1 MTTEVINLPGTA
13 MSVAPGPK
21 LACTPVVP
29 PIKCQGIKTKLV
41 PFISNSISWDQSRG
55 GRWIEPFL
63 GSGVVLFSLKPQRAL
78 VSDNNEHII
87 NFYRSIQAGLITSES
102 ARTHLESNGEAL
114 RATNGD
120 HYYTVRDR
128 FNSAHDPLD
137 FLFLSR
143 SCFNGVMRF
152 NKKGAFNVP
161 FCKKPDRFAKAY
173 VTKIVNQIDRV
184 AEAMEGRDWTFTCA
198 DFRETIRQ
206 ASADDFLYLDPPYV
220 GRHTG
225 YITAWTDSDANDLAD
240 LTSDTPAGF
249 ALSMWRENR
258 YRTNEHLETHWR
270 GNESVDFEHFYH
282 VGSTESLRSSMT
294 ETLIVKPGHLSHST
308 YPASRPDRLQ
318 SR

>member
-1 MTTEVINLPGTA
+1 
-13 MSVAPGPK
+13 
-21 LACTPVVP
+21 
-29 PIKCQGIKTKLV
+29 
-41 PFISNSISWDQSRG
+41 
-55 GRWIEPFL
+55 
-63 GSGVVLFSLKPQRAL
+63 
-78 VSDNNEHII
+78 
-87 NFYRSIQAGLITSES
+87 
-102 ARTHLESNGEAL
+102 
-114 RATNGD
+114 
-120 HYYTVRDR
+120 
-128 FNSAHDPLD
+128 
-137 FLFLSR
+137 LFLSR

-220 GRHTG
+220 GRHAG

-258 YRTNEHLETHWR
+258 Y
-270 GNESVDFEHFYH
+270 
-282 VGSTESLRSSMT
+282 
-294 ETLIVKPGHLSHST
+294 
-308 YPASRPDRLQ
+308 
-318 SR
+318 